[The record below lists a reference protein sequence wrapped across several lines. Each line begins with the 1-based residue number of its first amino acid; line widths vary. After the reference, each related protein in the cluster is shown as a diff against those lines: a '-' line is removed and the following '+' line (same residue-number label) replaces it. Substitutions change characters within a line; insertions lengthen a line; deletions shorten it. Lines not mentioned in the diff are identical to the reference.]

1 MIRSD
6 LFCLDHEALQV
17 TEARP
22 LFDFRA
28 FVRACR
34 CHQWAKNLLLFAPLF
49 AGQAWQWSL
58 WRPVILAF
66 VLFCLTASAIYL
78 INDILD
84 VEHDRSH
91 PIKRHRPIASG
102 RLSIGA
108 AIFASLVMVSVGVGG
123 AMLLVNQWFVV
134 TLLGYAV
141 LSIAY
146 SFQLKKVV
154 VLDVATLS
162 LLYGI
167 RVLAGGMAS
176 GLLVSQWLLMFSLF
190 AFTSLAFLKR
200 HAELFRLQLESNQSI
215 DNPPNQESPGQ
226 VSGRGYRVGDLPSI
240 ASMGTA
246 SGYAAVLVLALYIN
260 SPAMQRLYGNAWS
273 LWVFSAIVLFWFSR
287 LWFLAG
293 RGMVDEDPVSFALK
307 DKTSVLCLLSG
318 AVVLWLAS
326 FG

>member
-1 MIRSD
+1 M
-6 LFCLDHEALQV
+6 
-17 TEARP
+17 
-22 LFDFRA
+22 
-28 FVRACR
+28 RACR
-34 CHQWAKNLLLFAPLF
+34 CYQWTKNLLLFAPLV

-66 VLFCLTASAIYL
+66 ALFCLTASAIYL
-78 INDILD
+78 INDVLD

-91 PIKRHRPIASG
+91 PVKRDRPIASG
-102 RLSIGA
+102 RLSVSF
-108 AIFASLVMVSVGVGG
+108 AIFAALFMLVSGLCS
-123 AMLLVNQWFVV
+123 ATFLVNQWFAL
-134 TLLGYAV
+134 TLLGYAI

-146 SFQLKKVV
+146 SFQLKKLVV
-154 VLDVATLS
+154 MDVATLA

-176 GLLVSQWLLMFSLF
+176 GLVVSQWLLMFSLF

-200 HAELFRLQLESNQSI
+200 HAELFRLQLASDQDNDPSSI
-215 DNPPNQESPGQ
+215 QELQ
-226 VSGRGYRVGDLPSI
+226 EQASGRGYRVDDLQSI

-246 SGYAAVLVLALYIN
+246 SAYAAVLVLALYIN

-293 RGMVDEDPVSFALK
+293 RGMVDEDPVTFALK
-307 DKTSVLCLLSG
+307 DKASAMCLMLG
-318 AVVLWLAS
+318 AVVLWLS
-326 FG
+326 SLSLV